1 MKVISLF
8 PVNSLMGER
17 FFIFTLWELLIGIR
31 NWEALEAEFNKL
43 KINVL
48 KLKIKVSKLKII
60 TLKLKINSFKMK
72 LKPLPPLSPAKNFHP
87 AF

>member
-43 KINVL
+43 KINV
-48 KLKIKVSKLKII
+48 S
-60 TLKLKINSFKMK
+60 KLKINSFKMK
-72 LKPLPPLSPAKNFHP
+72 LRANTPSIPCKTFHP